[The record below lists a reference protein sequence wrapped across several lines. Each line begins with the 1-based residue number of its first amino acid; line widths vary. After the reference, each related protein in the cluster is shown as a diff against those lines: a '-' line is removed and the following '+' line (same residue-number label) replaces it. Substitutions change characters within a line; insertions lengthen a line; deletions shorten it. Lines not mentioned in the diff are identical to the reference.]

1 MARLTL
7 KDTEDYSFTLL
18 GIACHAKDYR
28 LSWAVNKALGIALE
42 RKPKNEAEPEDIF
55 EQFSIHQYDDADNFL
70 VYSLIANRGPN
81 GYFAPDQK
89 KVDYFL
95 KIDGNVSEQQKKE
108 ILTELNKIDLV
119 LAVYSLEPKQ
129 LRSKQNFLI

>member
-28 LSWAVNKALGIALE
+28 LSWAINKALGIALE
-42 RKPKNEAEPEDIF
+42 RPPKNDNNPEDVF
-55 EQFSIHQYDDADNFL
+55 EQFSIHQFEDADNFL
-70 VYSLIANRGPN
+70 MYSLIANRGPN
-81 GYFAPDQK
+81 GLFAPDQK

-95 KIDGNVSEQQKKE
+95 KIEGSLAEIRKKE